1 VLRAGDGGHLINS
14 WGWHAMVL
22 ASMGEGE
29 KAHSANSVV
38 GFHARHVSALVVNV
52 EVSQGGPRWRVI
64 ITGLWWCFPLPFQL
78 VWLGWGSKLH

>member
-1 VLRAGDGGHLINS
+1 
-14 WGWHAMVL
+14 
-22 ASMGEGE
+22 
-29 KAHSANSVV
+29 VV

-64 ITGLWWCFPLPFQL
+64 ITGLWWYFPLPFQL